1 MSAERAHNGF
11 EMGIATGPRRRAGSA
26 FTLTELMVVIVIVS
40 LLVLMATINV
50 MDLLKRS
57 TFKGQIQ
64 DFVSTFQMAAN
75 AAAESDRR
83 YEVIIDPVEQSYLLR
98 KITTP
103 ELSQVLQEEIII
115 KRYLSENCI
124 IDYIIF
130 DDGEY
135 ATEDRVKFRANRT
148 GWQYGGKIV
157 LLDKDDQLHSVL
169 VNRLDRI
176 IKLEEGDV
184 GLLGPRSQDDIP
196 F

>member
-1 MSAERAHNGF
+1 MPAERAHNEF
-11 EMGIATGPRRRAGSA
+11 EMGIATGSRRRSGSA
-26 FTLTELMVVIVIVS
+26 FTLAELMVVVVIVS

-50 MDLLKRS
+50 MDLLKRN

-64 DFVSTFQMAAN
+64 DFVSTLQMAAN
-75 AAAESDRR
+75 AAAESDKR
-83 YEVIIDPVEQSYLLR
+83 YEVIVDPVEQSYILR
-98 KITTP
+98 EITTP

-115 KRYLSENCI
+115 KRYLSENCT

-135 ATEDRVKFRANRT
+135 ATEGWAKFRASRT
-148 GWQYGGKIV
+148 GWQSGGKIV
-157 LLDKDDQLHSVL
+157 LLDKDDQLYSIL